1 MSHKLLF
8 LQIDSKIEDLMNMLE
23 CPVCLDTADRP
34 PIYQCTEGHLLC
46 ESCNHRLSACP
57 QCGHSLLNS
66 RNRTAEGL
74 AVKLQVSPLQFLSTS
89 RVVNYKFSEARGC
102 QYCLQRSFCQREF
115 LCQDWDSNPWPSGSS
130 PSAPRTF
137 FSLWL
142 LSISLPGAIFPHV
155 GSHRTMEN
163 L

>member
-1 MSHKLLF
+1 MFLSCIDFIIAFFIKNPLGGGGNLFGFSFIFSLSISALSALYLRIRDRQSPETRPNQVMSHKLLF

-74 AVKLQVSPLQFLSTS
+74 AVKLQVSPF
-89 RVVNYKFSEARGC
+89 
-102 QYCLQRSFCQREF
+102 
-115 LCQDWDSNPWPSGSS
+115 
-130 PSAPRTF
+130 
-137 FSLWL
+137 
-142 LSISLPGAIFPHV
+142 
-155 GSHRTMEN
+155 
-163 L
+163 